1 MNKEAISFGAN
12 QGVIKSDKWNFDFRP
27 GEREKKGE
35 FGLDTE
41 NVRAYLKQETN
52 FFSSL
57 DNPGKKKW
65 KKK

>member
-1 MNKEAISFGAN
+1 MISEILTLDRGKE
-12 QGVIKSDKWNFDFRP
+12 K
-27 GEREKKGE
+27 KKGE

-57 DNPGKKKW
+57 DNPGKKK
-65 KKK
+65 